1 MNTYLVEPLIAVIP
15 LNIIMMFYL
24 RRVYARTE
32 SYDKNFLRLSIAVT
46 AGLVMDAVYC
56 IVLRDATP
64 LPAEIKLIIVYVRQS
79 LFILV
84 CYALMEYMILNDGR
98 PLDKKLMYVRRGLLG
113 FYFYTALVM
122 LFVGQNAHL
131 ENGRVVFGLGRTVFT
146 FLLPFFFIV
155 TGVVSIWLQKERF
168 SVYRLKIYAIA
179 LAGLVAHYLA
189 HYYFFR
195 ELLADMMVASCVVY
209 VFFFALETPSYA
221 QLEQAIADLNDAR
234 TRAEEAQA
242 EAHRADED
250 MGEFL
255 ANMSHE
261 IRTPLTTIL
270 GMNEMI
276 LKRNAGSSAEEKEI
290 YAHARDV
297 ESAGKSLVHII
308 NDILDFSKIESGELE
323 LVVQPY
329 HLGQVLRD
337 IDNMISIRAGAK
349 ELQYVPTYDRTLPD
363 ELTGD
368 RIRIQQIM
376 VNLLNNAVKYTRKGQ
391 VRFSVTGERGNDPSY
406 ITLHVTVS
414 DTGIGIRQED
424 LPKLFQSFQRIDLK
438 ETHGIEGTGL
448 GLAITGRLIGLM
460 GGRIDVSSVYGQGST
475 FKVSIPQRVNGTRT
489 ISDYEETDR
498 QQEEEETLFTAPD
511 KRVLIVD
518 DNEMN
523 RVVLE
528 ALLEETQVQTAQAAS
543 GEEALTLCR
552 EEHFDLI
559 LMDYMMPVI
568 DGIETLHRLRA
579 MEDAAS
585 RNAHVIVCT
594 ANAVVGVRAELFAA
608 GFEEFLSKP
617 VDPEELKRLLERFL
631 GDAPAPHDLIEDEAD
646 AAPDKEADVALS

>member
-1 MNTYLVEPLIAVIP
+1 MNAYLVEPLIAVIP

-24 RRVYARTE
+24 QFVYARAE
-32 SYDKNFLRLSIAVT
+32 SYDKNYLRLSRAVT

-56 IVLRDATP
+56 IVLRDSVM
-64 LPAEIKLIIVYVRQS
+64 LPATFKLIIVYVRQS

-84 CYALMEYMILNDGR
+84 CYALMEYLILNDGR
-98 PLDKKLMYVRRGLLG
+98 PLDKKLMYFRRGLLG

-122 LFVGQNAHL
+122 LFIGQNAHL
-131 ENGRVVFGLGRTVFT
+131 ENDRVVFGLGRTVFT

-155 TGVVSIWLQKERF
+155 TGVVSVWLQKERQ
-168 SVYRLKIYAIA
+168 SVYRLKVYAIV

-189 HYYFFR
+189 HYFFFR
-195 ELLADMMVASCVVY
+195 DLLADMMIASCVVY
-209 VFFFALETPSYA
+209 VFFFALETPAYA
-221 QLEQAIADLNDAR
+221 QLEQTITDLDRAR
-234 TRAEEAQA
+234 LRAEEAGKA
-242 EAHRADED
+242 AHKADED
-250 MGEFL
+250 MGTFL

-270 GMNEMI
+270 GMNEII
-276 LKRNAGSSAEEKEI
+276 LKRNEGSTNEEKEI

-337 IDNMISIRAGAK
+337 IDNMIRIRAGAK
-349 ELQYVPTYDRTLPD
+349 DLQYVASYDRSLPD

-391 VRFSVTGERGNDPSY
+391 VRFTLTGERGNDPSY
-406 ITLHVTVS
+406 ITLHVTVA
-414 DTGIGIRQED
+414 DTGIGIKEED
-424 LPKLFQSFQRIDLK
+424 LSKLFKSFQRIDLK

-448 GLAITGRLIGLM
+448 GLAITGRLVDLM
-460 GGRIDVSSVYGQGST
+460 GGHIDVQSVYGQGST
-475 FKVSIPQRVNGTRT
+475 FKVSIPQRVSGTKT
-489 ISDYEETDR
+489 ISDYEQSDVR
-498 QQEEEETLFTAPD
+498 QTERKKTFTAPD

-528 ALLEETQVQTAQAAS
+528 ALLEETQVQTAQAAG
-543 GEEALTLCR
+543 GEEALELCR
-552 EEHFDLI
+552 REHFDLI
-559 LMDYMMPVI
+559 LMDYMMPVM
-568 DGIETLHRLRA
+568 DGIETLQRLRA
-579 MEDAAS
+579 MEGALS
-585 RNAHVIVCT
+585 RDAHVVVCT

-617 VDPEELKRLLERFL
+617 VDPEALREVLERFL
-631 GDAPAPHDLIEDEAD
+631 GDTPAPHDLIEDKAD
-646 AAPDKEADVALS
+646 AAPDKEADVTLS

>member
-24 RRVYARTE
+24 RRVYARAE
-32 SYDKNFLRLSIAVT
+32 SYDKNFLRLSLAVT

-98 PLDKKLMYVRRGLLG
+98 PLDKKLMYFRRGLLG

-122 LFVGQNAHL
+122 LFIGQNAHL
-131 ENGRVVFGLGRTVFT
+131 ENGRVDFGLGRTVFT

-155 TGVVSIWLQKERF
+155 TGVVSIWLQRERF

-250 MGEFL
+250 MGAFL

-276 LKRNAGSSAEEKEI
+276 LKRNAGSSTEEKEI

-337 IDNMISIRAGAK
+337 INNMISIRAGAK
-349 ELQYVPTYDRTLPD
+349 ELQYVPTYDRTLSD

-559 LMDYMMPVI
+559 LMDYMMPVM

-646 AAPDKEADVALS
+646 AAPDKEANVALS